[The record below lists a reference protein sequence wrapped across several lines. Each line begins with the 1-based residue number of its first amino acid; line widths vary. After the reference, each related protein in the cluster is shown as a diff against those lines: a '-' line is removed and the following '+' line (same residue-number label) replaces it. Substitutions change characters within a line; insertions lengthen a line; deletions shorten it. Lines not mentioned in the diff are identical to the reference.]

1 MLLLRIFPRA
11 TDQAK
16 KVVLKRNLSMPNS
29 LPREEKAII
38 TNQDIVEGSNIKQPL
53 FGGSQAE
60 FVFACPSPSD

>member
-53 FGGSQAE
+53 FGGGQAE
-60 FVFACPSPSD
+60 FVFACPSPFD